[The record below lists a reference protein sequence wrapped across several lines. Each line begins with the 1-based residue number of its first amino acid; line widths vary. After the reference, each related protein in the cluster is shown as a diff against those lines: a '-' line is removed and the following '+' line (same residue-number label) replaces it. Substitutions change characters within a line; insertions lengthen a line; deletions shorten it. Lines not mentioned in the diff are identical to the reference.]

1 MQLKA
6 ITSHA
11 VTSYLGKEVMPD
23 LHLDITS
30 FQVAVKS
37 DKVSPEPS
45 LLQSEPS
52 QSLTSHSFGALLWT
66 HSRVS
71 VSCGEGPT
79 TAHSTQGVSPRLFVY
94 ANASICR

>member
-1 MQLKA
+1 VQLKA

-37 DKVSPEPS
+37 DKVSPEHPHLLDLS
-45 LLQSEPS
+45 L
-52 QSLTSHSFGALLWT
+52 SLVLGLGPRRKESVLLL
-66 HSRVS
+66 VS
-71 VSCGEGPT
+71 D
-79 TAHSTQGVSPRLFVY
+79 
-94 ANASICR
+94 